1 MSAVPAQRQ
10 TLTIVSGFL
19 GSGKTTWL
27 RHQLHAGEFRGAVV
41 LVNEAA
47 AAPVD
52 DALLADL
59 ARVIVLPGGCA
70 CCDKRSEFLS
80 LLAGLVDEKMRSG
93 EAGGHIVL
101 ETSGL
106 ADPAALVEAIRSHP
120 MLAHHIVVDEV
131 IVTVDAGCGLAN
143 IRTNRLVAKQIE
155 GADRVIVTKMDS
167 VPSAA
172 CSALCA
178 TIARINPGARLSGAM
193 NGEAM
198 ALPPF
203 DPTTAVL
210 PGAGDDRRPVIAVE
224 LDVDPSSEWAVFSVW
239 LSALLHARGDDIYRV
254 KGVVRTPAGRILLQ
268 CVQKSVLQPR
278 ILPAAESASTAFDNR
293 LAVIGKG
300 FDPARLRDSLRDFCG

>member
-210 PGAGDDRRPVIAVE
+210 PGHSHISEILAVGTADTSLTQPI
-224 LDVDPSSEWAVFSVW
+224 LDF
-239 LSALLHARGDDIYRV
+239 
-254 KGVVRTPAGRILLQ
+254 VRTASEERKTPTSKIAARPT
-268 CVQKSVLQPR
+268 KRPS
-278 ILPAAESASTAFDNR
+278 PAA
-293 LAVIGKG
+293 
-300 FDPARLRDSLRDFCG
+300 AR